1 MIISTTENM
10 PWQQLDKVDKKGI
23 ELTIAGEA
31 QKIRGFGTCFSELGA
46 CALDKLPVK
55 EKEAFLDEL
64 FDEDKCNFNYCRT
77 PIGASDFSLDFYS
90 YNETDGDY
98 EMKNFSI
105 ERDKKHLLPLILEGV
120 KRQKDMQMFAS
131 PWCPPLWL
139 KTRRAYSNGT
149 FNMTKE
155 NLSAYALYFK
165 KYIEE
170 YKGAGVPLVHI
181 CPQNEP
187 CSNQIFP
194 SCVWTGKELT
204 EFIGGYLGEA
214 IKDTGVDIMFGTI
227 NGPEGDD
234 RYSWT
239 RYSDYLGLAMQD
251 ESARKY
257 IKAVGYQWAGKFAL
271 CQTRDD
277 YPDLELIQTES
288 ECGSGRNS
296 WQEMM
301 FIAGLMRHYFRFG
314 ASAYVY
320 WNIALEGD
328 SSSTWGWKQNSL
340 LHVVDGKGI
349 YTPEFYL
356 MKHYSHFVKRGAKYV
371 LLGGEHASCCSAFRN
386 PNGELV
392 VVVQNPYKNEITITI
407 EDNSYTIPPCSINT
421 IVQ

>member
-1 MIISTTENM
+1 MIISTTENK
-10 PWQQLDKVDKKGI
+10 PWQLLESSNKKGI
-23 ELTIAGEA
+23 VLEVGDEKQT
-31 QKIRGFGTCFSELGA
+31 IRGFGTCFSELGA
-46 CALDKLPVK
+46 KALNNIPVK
-55 EKEAFLDEL
+55 DKEAFLDEL

-105 ERDKKHLLPLILEGV
+105 DRDKKLLLPLILEGV

-139 KTRRAYSNGT
+139 KTRRAYSSGT

-165 KYIEE
+165 KYIEA
-170 YKGAGVPLVHI
+170 YKSAGVPLVQI

-194 SCVWTGKELT
+194 SCVWTGKELS

-214 IKDTGVDIMFGTI
+214 IKDMGVDIMFGTI
-227 NGPEGDD
+227 NGPEGDE
-234 RYSWT
+234 RYLRT
-239 RYSDYLGLAMQD
+239 RYCDYLGYAMKD
-251 ESARKY
+251 ENARKY
-257 IKAVGYQWAGKFAL
+257 IKAVGYQWAGKGAL
-271 CQTRDD
+271 VDTHDD
-277 YPDLELIQTES
+277 YPELEIIQTES
-288 ECGSGRNS
+288 ECGNGENS
-296 WQEMM
+296 WGQMM
-301 FIAGLMRHYFRFG
+301 YIFENMRHYFRFG

-328 SSSTWGWKQNSL
+328 SSSTWGWRQNSL
-340 LHVVDGKGI
+340 LHVVDGKGT

-356 MKHYSHFVKRGAKYV
+356 MKHFSHFVKRGAKYV
-371 LLGGEHASCCSAFRN
+371 SLKGEYSSSCVAFRN
-386 PNGELV
+386 PDGSLV
-392 VVVQNPYKNEITITI
+392 IVTANPYKVERIITV
-407 EDNSYTIPPCSINT
+407 EGVSYTLPPRSINT
-421 IVQ
+421 ITV